1 MSHQLQK
8 MLKRML
14 LFLSNSSVEFVLIIA
29 SPCDPIDSF
38 QEGAEF
44 SIRFD
49 TGPRWLPIVF
59 LVNKLKRSF
68 YPSSHIFIGDPDNLV
83 IRGYTVNVED
93 ISLTPYSV
101 QICDFDE
108 QITSIQLRWLQT
120 SNFDGESNDFW
131 VIDDVN
137 VSYESNYRIELLR
150 DSFEEAQLK

>member
-1 MSHQLQK
+1 M
-8 MLKRML
+8 
-14 LFLSNSSVEFVLIIA
+14 EFVLIVP
-29 SPCDPIDSF
+29 SSCNPIDNF
-38 QEGAEF
+38 QEGVEF

-49 TGPRWLPIVF
+49 TGTIWLPIVF
-59 LVNKLKRSF
+59 LVNKLMTSVF
-68 YPSSHIFIGDPDNLV
+68 PSSPIFIGYPDNLV
-83 IRGYTVNVED
+83 IRGYTVNVEN

-120 SNFDGESNDFW
+120 SMFDGRLKDFW

-137 VSYESNYRIELLR
+137 VSYESNYKIELFR

>member
-1 MSHQLQK
+1 
-8 MLKRML
+8 ML
-14 LFLSNSSVEFVLIIA
+14 LFLSNSGVEFVLIIP
-29 SPCDPIDSF
+29 SSCDPIDNI
-38 QEGAEF
+38 QEGVEL

-49 TGPRWLPIVF
+49 TGTIWLPIVF
-59 LVNKLKRSF
+59 LVNKLKRF
-68 YPSSHIFIGDPDNLV
+68 LNPSSPVFIGDDPDNLV
-83 IRGYTVNVED
+83 IRGYTVNVENT
-93 ISLTPYSV
+93 SLTPYSV

-120 SNFDGESNDFW
+120 SDFDGRSRDFW